1 FEKPRILG
9 AGSTRCQPRPRTRR
23 TPSPGVLDCLRCFAA
38 RSVFPGFRRLG
49 LCFCCLCLRL
59 LGARLEALELRRQD
73 VLLGAATLLVVS
85 EARAGRDEA
94 SDDDVLLEPAQ

>member
-1 FEKPRILG
+1 
-9 AGSTRCQPRPRTRR
+9 
-23 TPSPGVLDCLRCFAA
+23 FAA

-94 SDDDVLLEPAQ
+94 SDDDVLLEPAQVVLHAAHRGLRQYPRGLLERSRRDERLGRERRL